1 MSGSAAPR
9 VALFA
14 DSFHEVNGVALTARM
29 LESFAGARGYPML
42 SVHTGPVTGR
52 SDHGSV
58 QRFEIKMSAFS
69 FGLERDLRFDAAFL
83 RHYSPLREAV
93 RAFRPDLVH
102 ITGPSHTGILGALLA
117 WRLGLPIVAS
127 WHTNVHEYAG
137 RRLAHTFR
145 WLPESIT
152 GRLSGWAERGSLWAS
167 GKFYSIARLT
177 LAPNP
182 ELIAM
187 LEQRTGKQ
195 CRLMRRGVDTGL
207 YSPAKRARSGDDAL
221 VIGYV
226 GRLSPEKNVRLLA
239 EVEQAL
245 LRAGLTGFRIEIAGH
260 GGERDWLRDNVRS
273 LRDHGV
279 LRGESLARAYAG
291 FDIFSFPSE
300 TDTYGNV
307 VQEAM
312 ASGVPCVV
320 TSRGGPAHIV
330 TDGFD
335 GFITATPE
343 AFVDAVLRLAS
354 DAGLRRTM
362 AADARATALKA
373 SWDSVFEEVYRA
385 YGDALAG
392 PRAAAGSVSS

>member
-1 MSGSAAPR
+1 MSVSAIPR

-29 LESFAGARGYPML
+29 LEDFARRRSYPML
-42 SVHTGPVTGR
+42 SVHTGGAVGL
-52 SDHGSV
+52 SSHGSI
-58 QRFEIKMSAFS
+58 QRFELKMSPLS

-83 RHYSPLREAV
+83 RHYLPLRRAV
-93 RAFRPDLVH
+93 LAFRPDLVH
-102 ITGPSHTGILGALLA
+102 FTGPSHTGILGALLA
-117 WRLGLPIVAS
+117 WRLKIPIVAS

-137 RRLAHTFR
+137 SRLVYRLR
-145 WLPESIT
+145 WLPQPVTRS
-152 GRLSGWAERGSLWAS
+152 LSAWAERGSLWAAAR
-167 GKFYSIARLT
+167 FYSNARLT

-187 LEQRTGKQ
+187 LEQRTGKA
-195 CRLMRRGVDTGL
+195 CRLMRRGVDVDL
-207 YSPAKRARSGDDAL
+207 YSPARRSRNDQAL

-239 EVEQAL
+239 SVEQAL
-245 LRAGLTGFRIEIAGH
+245 LQAGLSGFRIEIAGH
-260 GGERDWLRDNVRS
+260 GGERPWLRANVLS
-273 LRDHGV
+273 LLDHDV

-291 FDIFSFPSE
+291 FDIFAFPSE

-330 TDGFD
+330 TDGHD
-335 GFITATPE
+335 GFVTATPQ
-343 AFVDAVLRLAS
+343 AFLDAVLRLAR
-354 DAGLRRTM
+354 DAELRRTM
-362 AADARATALKA
+362 AANARATALRA
-373 SWDSVFEEVYRA
+373 SWDSVFEDVYRA
-385 YGDALAG
+385 YADSL
-392 PRAAAGSVSS
+392 SS